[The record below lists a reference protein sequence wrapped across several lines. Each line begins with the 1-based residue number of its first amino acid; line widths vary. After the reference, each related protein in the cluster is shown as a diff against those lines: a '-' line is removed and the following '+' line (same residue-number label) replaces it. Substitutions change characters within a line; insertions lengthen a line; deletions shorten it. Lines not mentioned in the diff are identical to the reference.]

1 MGAYES
7 FARVY
12 DLFMDNVPYEEWG
25 SYLTGLLREYGIC
38 SGTVAEL
45 GCGTGKMTRLLAAA
59 GYDMIGV
66 DNSEEMLEIAREAEY
81 EADAWSAAEAWDE
94 ADETDALEEYAELGE
109 PDEPEESDEPDEPD
123 EPDELPNGGIL
134 YLLEDMRELE
144 LYGSVR
150 AVVSVCDS
158 MNYILEEAD
167 LREVFSRVHE
177 YLEED
182 GVFIFDLNTVYKYRD
197 LLGETTIA
205 ENREEGSFIWENYF
219 DEASAVNEYD
229 LTLYIREDG
238 ATYRR
243 FEEVHYQRAYDLKT
257 IDRLLADA
265 GMELLAAYDAFTKEP
280 VKEDSERIYVVAR
293 PRR

>member
-1 MGAYES
+1 MDAYSS
-7 FARVY
+7 FASVY
-12 DLFMDNVPYEEWG
+12 DQFMDNVPYEEWAE
-25 SYLTGLLREYGIC
+25 YLTGLLGEYQVHDGL
-38 SGTVAEL
+38 VLDL
-45 GCGTGKMTRLLAAA
+45 GCGTGKLTRLLAAE

-66 DNSEEMLEIAREAEY
+66 DLSEEMLEIA
-81 EADAWSAAEAWDE
+81 
-94 ADETDALEEYAELGE
+94 LEHEMED
-109 PDEPEESDEPDEPD
+109 PKQ
-123 EPDELPNGGIL
+123 IL
-134 YLLEDMRELE
+134 YLQQDMREFE
-144 LYGSVR
+144 LYGTIR

-182 GVFIFDLNTVYKYRD
+182 GIFIFDLNTVYKYRD

-219 DEASAVNEYD
+219 DEESAVNEYD

-238 ATYRR
+238 ETYRR

-257 IDRLLADA
+257 IGRLLADA
-265 GMELLAAYDAFTKEP
+265 GMELTAAYDAFTKEP
-280 VKEDSERIYVVAR
+280 VRDDSERIYVVAR

>member
-238 ATYRR
+238 ETYRR